1 VESFFG
7 VILTGSLGKWFE
19 RVVTGPDALPAS
31 FSAVVTQVGKLQKPS
46 VSTQSC
52 GFGSVDS
59 ARWIQPGGFSPLHVV
74 RRVIA
79 TGHAGAIHPAAHPS
93 GAGTP
98 AHRENRYVSP

>member
-31 FSAVVTQVGKLQKPS
+31 FGAVVTQVGKLQKPS

-52 GFGSVDS
+52 
-59 ARWIQPGGFSPLHVV
+59 GFSPLHVV

>member
-31 FSAVVTQVGKLQKPS
+31 FGAVVTQVGKLQKPS

-59 ARWIQPGGFSPLHVV
+59 ARWIQPGGFSPVDSAHCMLC
-74 RRVIA
+74 
-79 TGHAGAIHPAAHPS
+79 AG
-93 GAGTP
+93 
-98 AHRENRYVSP
+98 